1 MGIFYLVTIA
11 LLITGV
17 LIFKKT
23 ENWEQIKHDR
33 SDVDLDQIVN

>member
-23 ENWEQIKHDR
+23 EK
-33 SDVDLDQIVN
+33 DLENKKTNLL